1 MLTSLPIFLSSKDR
15 IQALL
20 NDKAY
25 DAAFNL
31 ALSTSNLE
39 VVTETCQMINPD
51 EVFDANSDSTLTQPV
66 LLSLIQQLAVGLQ
79 DQIELKMKCVN
90 AIHVHPHM

>member
-1 MLTSLPIFLSSKDR
+1 MDEKH
-15 IQALL
+15 
-20 NDKAY
+20 Y

-39 VVTETCQMINPD
+39 VVTQTCQMINPD

-79 DQIELKMKCVN
+79 DEIDLKMK
-90 AIHVHPHM
+90 